1 MGISAMDRGSLFKG
15 AFRGKTVFLTGH
27 TGFVGSWMAIW
38 LGALGARVVGFS
50 LEPPSDPS
58 LFEKAALAGR
68 VTHIHG
74 DVRDLEFLKSTMAQ
88 CEPDSAFH
96 LAAQSLVRPSYDD
109 PVGTYGTNI
118 MGTVHFLEAVR
129 GCPSIK
135 ACQVITTDKCYENR
149 ETGQAYNEKDP
160 LGGYDPYSSS
170 KAGAELVTAA
180 YRRSFLHSDT
190 AVATVRAGNIIGGGD
205 WASDRLVPDCIRAL
219 QAGERIRLRNPDAVR
234 PWQFILDPVAGYL
247 HLASMMLEDPAAFC
261 GPWNLGPMETESLTV
276 GEVVDGIIRVW
287 GIGSWEKQGGEDEA
301 HEAKLLNLD
310 ISKATRELGFRPV
323 YEVQRSIDETVSWYK
338 QVHSNSEI
346 DAYSLCLDQIRQYV
360 EDARQVR
367 APWMGEV
374 D

>member
-1 MGISAMDRGSLFKG
+1 MSALDAGSLFKG

-58 LFEKAALAGR
+58 LFEKASLAGR

-74 DVRDLEFLKSTMAQ
+74 DVRDLEFLKSAMAQ
-88 CEPDSAFH
+88 CEPDLAFH

-135 ACQVITTDKCYENR
+135 VCQVITTDKCYENR

-160 LGGYDPYSSS
+160 LGGHDPYSSS
-170 KAGAELVTAA
+170 KAGAEIVTAA
-180 YRRSFLHSDT
+180 YRRSFFQTDT
-190 AVATVRAGNIIGGGD
+190 SVATVRAGNIIGGGD
-205 WASDRLVPDCIRAL
+205 WASDRLIPDCIRTL

-247 HLASMMLEDPAAFC
+247 HLASMMMDDPTTFC
-261 GPWNLGPMETESLTV
+261 GPWNFGPMEPENLTV
-276 GEVVDGIIRVW
+276 GEVVDGVLRIW
-287 GIGSWEKQGGEDEA
+287 GYGSWERQGGENEV
-301 HEAKLLNLD
+301 HEARLLNLD
-310 ISKATRELGFRPV
+310 TSKATRELGFRPV
-323 YEVQRSIDETVSWYK
+323 YEVERSIAETVSWYK
-338 QVHSNSEI
+338 QVHGNSEI
-346 DAYSLCLDQIRQYV
+346 DVYSLCLNQVRQYID
-360 EDARQVR
+360 DARLAR
-367 APWMGEV
+367 APWTGEV
-374 D
+374 H